1 MVRLLKLL
9 VATVLV
15 VAVLG
20 PLAFIGFAWWDGSR
34 LLGEAEKAGW
44 LTPVPELTPLTPLEQ
59 TAATA
64 VFGKTWD
71 VQGSPCR
78 TAGRFVKHY
87 IGGGDRDG
95 LSISQVLARD
105 INQAVEPGMT
115 TRAQMRQLGAACIL
129 EQRHDDA
136 TLLRLWLARAPLG
149 EGVTSADSAAQA
161 TFSKPAAEL
170 TTEEAAKLLALF
182 YNPALR
188 DNAAGWT
195 AAANAIAAR
204 TSETAVGVAAVRP
217 SPASAPAPESAETP
231 AS

>member
-105 INQAVEPGMT
+105 INQAVDSGMT
-115 TRAQMRQLGAACIL
+115 TRGQMRQLGAACIL

-149 EGVTSADSAAQA
+149 EGVTGADAVSQSV
-161 TFSKPAAEL
+161 FNKPAAEL
-170 TTEEAAKLLALF
+170 DTGEAAKLLALF
-182 YNPALR
+182 YDPSLR
-188 DNAAGWT
+188 DNAANWT
-195 AAANAIAAR
+195 TAANAIATR
-204 TSETAVGVAAVRP
+204 TADTAAGVAALLPSRP
-217 SPASAPAPESAETP
+217 PAPEPAETP